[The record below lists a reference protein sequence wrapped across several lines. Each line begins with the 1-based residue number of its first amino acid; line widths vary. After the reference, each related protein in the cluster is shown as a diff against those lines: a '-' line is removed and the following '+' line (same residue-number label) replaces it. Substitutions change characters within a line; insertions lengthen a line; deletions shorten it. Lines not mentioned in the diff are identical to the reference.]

1 MRIAVA
7 SSDGKN
13 VDLHFSACD
22 HFLIFE
28 LQDGLVEFLEL
39 WEKPNTIIKEHSD
52 RWRSACALLEDCD
65 MILCA
70 KIGPEPRSN
79 IEKKD
84 IKVLESQGLIKDNLE
99 NLH

>member
-1 MRIAVA
+1 MKIAVA

-28 LQDGLVEFLEL
+28 IQSDKVKFLEL
-39 WEKPNTIIKEHSD
+39 REKPNITIKEHSD
-52 RWRSACALLEDCD
+52 RWKSVCDLLGDCD

-70 KIGPEPRSN
+70 KIGPDPRSN
-79 IEKKD
+79 IED
-84 IKVLESQGLIKDNLE
+84 RGVTVLESSGLIEGALKNFL
-99 NLH
+99 

>member
-13 VDLHFSACD
+13 VDLHFSACV

-28 LQDGLVEFLEL
+28 VQDRNVEFFEL
-39 WEKPNTIIKEHSD
+39 RKKPAITIKEHSD
-52 RWRSACALLEDCD
+52 RWKSACDLLEDCD

-79 IEKKD
+79 IEKKGVR
-84 IKVLESQGLIKDNLE
+84 VLESSGLIKHNLE
-99 NLH
+99 NLP